1 MVGPHG
7 DVPADLKSPGDDRFA
22 EMSGGGTK
30 RRGRDGERGFPRL
43 AGLETRGDG
52 WLEEGVVREEI
63 PGGFDPALGK
73 GDLAFRVVMV
83 FRAAHLVQPEPHKP
97 QVGLAARDGLARDEP
112 DSAGYPIADACRLVE
127 CDLANHR
134 AVRRSEEFLGTD
146 RVEGVAALAAG
157 QARTV
162 QGIERRW
169 RGSRV
174 ATKDAAGEDAHHH

>member
-112 DSAGYPIADACRLVE
+112 DSAGYPLAD
-127 CDLANHR
+127 
-134 AVRRSEEFLGTD
+134 
-146 RVEGVAALAAG
+146 G

-162 QGIERRW
+162 QRIERRW
-169 RGSRV
+169 SGSRV
-174 ATKDAAGEDAHHH
+174 ATKDAASEDAHHH